1 MLDKFQGTKS
11 MRKLDMFLEYSCHG
25 YALLVIDDISIAHE
39 MEAYIAEKKSTH
51 VYDFEQIVYG
61 NLLWDINYEPL
72 EEVLIFSNFSKDRK
86 KTIDNMER
94 FNLGRDLILSKTNC
108 CFFILPTFAASYVF
122 HELPNLFDYFQLKES
137 FILKD

>member
-11 MRKLDMFLEYSCHG
+11 MRKLDMFLEYACKG
-25 YALLVIDDISIAHE
+25 YALLVIDDISIVHE
-39 MEAYIAEKKSTH
+39 MEIYIAEKKSTC
-51 VYDFEQIVYG
+51 VYDFELITHREM
-61 NLLWDINYEPL
+61 LWDLDNQRDT
-72 EEVLIFSNFSKDRK
+72 EVIIFSNFSKNRK

-94 FNLGRDLILSKTNC
+94 FNLGRDLILSKANC

-137 FILKD
+137 FTAYK